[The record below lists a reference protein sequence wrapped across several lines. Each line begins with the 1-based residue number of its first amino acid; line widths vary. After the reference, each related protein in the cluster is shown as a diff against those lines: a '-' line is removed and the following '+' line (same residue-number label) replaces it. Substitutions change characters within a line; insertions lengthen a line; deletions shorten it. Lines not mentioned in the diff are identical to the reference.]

1 MQAFSVFS
9 PYPRLYKTVQWNPCI
24 PNAASF
30 ITTVPLYTVI
40 IGMDRG
46 KVSYIAWD
54 DGCFF
59 CTASGPDC
67 VDTAVNVNGTE
78 TGVVSDSS
86 LMGCRQTLDSSYSP
100 PQDNCYPAATIPSN
114 SSDGNSTVS
123 TNVTTPCDLKVFVT
137 WTGTDS
143 NGKFL
148 TSAGQRF
155 SRYRSFGVANLYQDA
170 LNLGDQAL
178 NIANSALNVA
188 QGIPGRITGDSSSE
202 SRRRRL
208 AAEGAAAAAAGAGEA
223 AVPPTVR

>member
-9 PYPRLYKTVQWNPCI
+9 PYPRLYKTVQWNPCV

-40 IGMDRG
+40 IGLDRG

-67 VDTAVNVNGTE
+67 VPTAVNVNGTD
-78 TGVVSDSS
+78 TTVVSDSS
-86 LMGCRQTLDSSYSP
+86 LTGCRQSLDSAYSP

-114 SSDGNSTVS
+114 ATSGNATVS

-170 LNLGDQAL
+170 LNVGDQAL
-178 NIANSALNVA
+178 NIANSALNIA
-188 QGIPGRITGDSSSE
+188 QGIPGRITGDSGSD

-208 AAEGAAAAAAGAGEA
+208 ASVAGGAGGDGGEA